1 MVNIYGSGGGGVS
14 SEDITARRADVLET
28 VSTITSDSN
37 DEMVKGTLANIAA
50 EESYKSVRTDSS
62 NLYLGVTSGAHV
74 TNTASGYPA
83 VYIPLSK
90 LREKIGVTD
99 ASKILSGVTIAGL
112 TGTMTNQGSKSTT
125 LAINTSYIVPKG
137 YHDGTGKVTAD
148 KDYSTKAAFSYT
160 PNKPTSNHMIQ
171 AAGVYMSGD
180 ITLKGDANLVASN
193 IKKGVKIFGITGT
206 YEYDW

>member
-1 MVNIYGSGGGGVS
+1 MVNIYGSGGGGVT
-14 SEDITARRADVLET
+14 SEDITARRADVLAT

-37 DEMVKGTLANIAA
+37 DEIVSGTLANIVA

-74 TNTASGYPA
+74 TNTSSGYPA

-90 LREKIGVTD
+90 LREKIGVPD

-112 TGTMTNQGSKSTT
+112 TGTMVNKGAVNQT
-125 LAINTSYIVPKG
+125 LAINSTYIVPAG
-137 YHDGTGKVTAD
+137 YHNGSGKVTAD
-148 KDYSTKAAFSYT
+148 KDYSTKEAFTYT
-160 PNKPTSNHMIQ
+160 PNKPTSTQLIQ
-171 AAGVYMSGD
+171 ASGVYMSGN
-180 ITLKGDANLVASN
+180 ITVKGDANLVASN